1 MTRIFLLATLL
12 AALTLSGCSK
22 VTLQNYDK
30 LELGMAYEEA
40 TQILGA
46 PDSCDE
52 ILGIKNCRWGKE
64 DAGHVNI
71 SFADDKILL
80 KTAQGLK

>member
-1 MTRIFLLATLL
+1 MNRIFLPITLL
-12 AALTLSGCSK
+12 AALALFGCSK
-22 VTLQNYDK
+22 LTLQNYDK
-30 LELGMAYEEA
+30 LEIGMPYHQT

-52 ILGIKNCRWGKE
+52 ILGIKSCRWGAE
-64 DAGHVNI
+64 TAPHVNI
-71 SFADDKILL
+71 SFANDKILL